1 MESASWLA
9 GMELWV
15 NEILMWIGFGTVV
28 GLLARLLMPGKDP
41 AGAVAT
47 LAMGIGGVIFG
58 CGGLAL
64 ILEEKIRPVS
74 PAGLLVA
81 TAGAFVILGFHR
93 LMSGRLGQPSL
104 PAKPRVYRRPR
115 RSYTVEG

>member
-1 MESASWLA
+1 MESGSVLT
-9 GMELWV
+9 GMEMWI
-15 NEILMWIGFGTVV
+15 NEVLLWIGFGTVV

-47 LAMGIGGVIFG
+47 LAIGIGGVIFG

-74 PAGLLVA
+74 PAGLFVA
-81 TAGAFVILGFHR
+81 TAGAFAILGFHR
-93 LMSGRLGQPSL
+93 LMSGRLDPSADT
-104 PAKPRVYRRPR
+104 AKPRTYRKPRRP
-115 RSYTVEG
+115 YTLEG